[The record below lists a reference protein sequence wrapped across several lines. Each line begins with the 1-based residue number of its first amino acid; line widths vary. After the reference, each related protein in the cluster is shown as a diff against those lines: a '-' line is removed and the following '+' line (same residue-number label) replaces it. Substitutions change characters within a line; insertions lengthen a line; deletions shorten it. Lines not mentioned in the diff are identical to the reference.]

1 MKLGIVVYSNDP
13 ETVFNAFRL
22 GVFSLGKGDS
32 VRVFLLAKGVESE
45 ALDDNQFK
53 VSEQMQSFVD
63 ANGEMFACGTCLKI
77 RKSTGRGRIWVRA
90 RAEIEQTDKSG
101 KEAII
106 IHELARSTSRRRPLV
121 LSLSDSSISWRVSLS
136 KALAGSRRCGVLAFL
151 PVPRTV
157 R

>member
-45 ALDDNQFK
+45 TLDNKQFK

-63 ANGEMFACGTCLKI
+63 ANGEIFACGTCLKI
-77 RKSTGRGRIWVRA
+77 RKSKSSDMCPMSTLEDLHLI
-90 RAEIEQTDKSG
+90 IEESDK
-101 KEAII
+101 
-106 IHELARSTSRRRPLV
+106 V
-121 LSLSDSSISWRVSLS
+121 LT
-136 KALAGSRRCGVLAFL
+136 F
-151 PVPRTV
+151 
-157 R
+157 

>member
-1 MKLGIVVYSNDP
+1 MKLGIVIYSNDP

-63 ANGEMFACGTCLKI
+63 ANGEIFACGTCLKI
-77 RKSTGRGRIWVRA
+77 RKSESSDMCPMSTLEDLHLI
-90 RAEIEQTDKSG
+90 IEESDK
-101 KEAII
+101 
-106 IHELARSTSRRRPLV
+106 LLT
-121 LSLSDSSISWRVSLS
+121 
-136 KALAGSRRCGVLAFL
+136 F
-151 PVPRTV
+151 
-157 R
+157 